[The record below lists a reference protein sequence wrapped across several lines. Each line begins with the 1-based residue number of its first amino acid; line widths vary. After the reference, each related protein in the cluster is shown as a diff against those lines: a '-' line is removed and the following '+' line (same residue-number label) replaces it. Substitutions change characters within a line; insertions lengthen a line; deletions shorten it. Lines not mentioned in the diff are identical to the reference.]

1 MRAKRIPFLAV
12 IAGAAAVGLAAP
24 ASAELADGTYQM
36 TYFDGSSSPGNLV
49 ATSCGA
55 GCKHIQVGAAE
66 PLDFHLQGT
75 MWTATSEGG
84 LVTIDNNTLAGS
96 TAGGAFQLTKVG

>member
-1 MRAKRIPFLAV
+1 MTIPRNLAV
-12 IAGAAAVGLAAP
+12 GAVLVGAAIGLAGT
-24 ASAELADGTYQM
+24 ASAELTDGTYQM
-36 TYFDGSSSPGNLV
+36 RYFDGSSSPGNLV

-66 PLDFHLQGT
+66 PLDLHCRRT

-84 LVTIDNNTLAGS
+84 LVTIDSNTLAGS

>member
-1 MRAKRIPFLAV
+1 MKISRFAFLAAAM
-12 IAGAAAVGLAAP
+12 AGAALGLAAP
-24 ASAELADGTYQM
+24 ASAELTDGTYQM

-55 GCKHIQVGAAE
+55 GCRHIQVGAAE

-75 MWTATSEGG
+75 MWTAKAEGG
-84 LVTIDNNTLAGS
+84 MVTIDNNSLAGS